1 MTEKIAGEP
10 CLEHAYRVQLT
21 SRTILSFSN
30 VLVQSSGGSR
40 PADRGG
46 GGGGWGGHPDPEI
59 TGGLASKK
67 FFSTLRALF
76 SSKNKGG
83 EGFPGPLRWIRH
95 SSQWKTHQNG
105 GVDALDAFSMT
116 MKTRCGQ
123 LG

>member
-40 PADRGG
+40 PADGG
-46 GGGGWGGHPDPEI
+46 GGGGWGGGHPDPEI

-83 EGFPGPLRWIRH
+83 SGSPGPYAGSATPVSGKH
-95 SSQWKTHQNG
+95 TKT
-105 GVDALDAFSMT
+105 VVWTRSM
-116 MKTRCGQ
+116 RFR
-123 LG
+123 

>member
-40 PADRGG
+40 PADGG
-46 GGGGWGGHPDPEI
+46 GGGSSRPRDNGWPGLKKNFSPPFGPYFRLKIRGGGWRVPRAPPLDPPLQSVENPPKRWC
-59 TGGLASKK
+59 G
-67 FFSTLRALF
+67 RA
-76 SSKNKGG
+76 
-83 EGFPGPLRWIRH
+83 
-95 SSQWKTHQNG
+95 
-105 GVDALDAFSMT
+105 
-116 MKTRCGQ
+116 RCVFDDNENAVWTVPK

>member
-40 PADRGG
+40 PRDGG
-46 GGGGWGGHPDPEI
+46 GGGGQPDPEI

-67 FFSTLRALF
+67 IFFHPSGLIF
-76 SSKNKGG
+76 
-83 EGFPGPLRWIRH
+83 
-95 SSQWKTHQNG
+95 
-105 GVDALDAFSMT
+105 V
-116 MKTRCGQ
+116 
-123 LG
+123 

>member
-40 PADRGG
+40 PADG

-83 EGFPGPLRWIRH
+83 GVVPRAPTLDPPLQSVENTPKRWCGR
-95 SSQWKTHQNG
+95 
-105 GVDALDAFSMT
+105 A
-116 MKTRCGQ
+116 RCVFDDNENAVWTVRMN
-123 LG
+123 

>member
-40 PADRGG
+40 PTDRGG
-46 GGGGWGGHPDPEI
+46 GGGHPDPEI

-67 FFSTLRALF
+67 
-76 SSKNKGG
+76 KNSPPFGPYFRLKIRGG
-83 EGFPGPLRWIRH
+83 GRFPGPLRWIRRC
-95 SSQWKTHQNG
+95 SQWKTHQSG

-116 MKTRCGQ
+116 MKTQCGQ
-123 LG
+123 CLS

>member
-40 PADRGG
+40 PADRWG
-46 GGGGWGGHPDPEI
+46 GGGGWPGHKKNFYPPIGPYFRKKIRGG
-59 TGGLASKK
+59 G
-67 FFSTLRALF
+67 
-76 SSKNKGG
+76 
-83 EGFPGPLRWIRH
+83 GFPGPLRWIRRC
-95 SSQWKTHQNG
+95 SQWKTHQSG

-116 MKTRCGQ
+116 MKTQCGQCGQ

>member
-40 PADRGG
+40 PAERRGG
-46 GGGGWGGHPDPEI
+46 GGGGGHPDPEI

-67 FFSTLRALF
+67 IFLHPSGLIF
-76 SSKNKGG
+76 
-83 EGFPGPLRWIRH
+83 
-95 SSQWKTHQNG
+95 
-105 GVDALDAFSMT
+105 V
-116 MKTRCGQ
+116 
-123 LG
+123 

>member
-46 GGGGWGGHPDPEI
+46 GGGGHPDPEI

-67 FFSTLRALF
+67 NFLHPSGLIF
-76 SSKNKGG
+76 
-83 EGFPGPLRWIRH
+83 
-95 SSQWKTHQNG
+95 
-105 GVDALDAFSMT
+105 V
-116 MKTRCGQ
+116 
-123 LG
+123 

>member
-40 PADRGG
+40 HTDSGG
-46 GGGGWGGHPDPEI
+46 GGGGSSRPRDNGWPGLKKNFSPPFGPYFRLKIRGG
-59 TGGLASKK
+59 G
-67 FFSTLRALF
+67 
-76 SSKNKGG
+76 
-83 EGFPGPLRWIRH
+83 GFPGPLRWIRRC
-95 SSQWKTHQNG
+95 SQWKTHQSG

-116 MKTRCGQ
+116 MKTQCGQ
-123 LG
+123 CLS